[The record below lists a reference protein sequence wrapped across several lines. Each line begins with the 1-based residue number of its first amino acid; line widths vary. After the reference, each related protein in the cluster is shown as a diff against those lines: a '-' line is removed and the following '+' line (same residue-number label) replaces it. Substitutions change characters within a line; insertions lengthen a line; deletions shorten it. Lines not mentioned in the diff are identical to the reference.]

1 MEGILKRSF
10 AVIAGVLLTLALGA
24 APLSVPAAAQGKDGW
39 TVLFDGT
46 NLNAWN
52 PVGNANWKLGDG
64 VVEASSGNG
73 FLVSKE
79 SYADFEIKVEFWAD
93 EAANSGVFI
102 RCENPMQID
111 QNNAYEV
118 NIYDKRPDQAYR
130 TGAIV
135 DVAKPS
141 SIVNAG
147 GAWNTFQI
155 TARGASLVV
164 ILNNIRTVDVNNSLH
179 ARGPVALQYGG
190 AGVVKFRR
198 VEIRRL

>member
-1 MEGILKRSF
+1 MKR
-10 AVIAGVLLTLALGA
+10 AATIALVVLLAGSLGA
-24 APLSVPAAAQGKDGW
+24 LQDSRAIAQTTPAW

-64 VVEASSGNG
+64 VVEATSGNG

-79 SYADFEIKVEFWAD
+79 SYTDFEIKVEFWVD
-93 EAANSGVFI
+93 DAANSGVFI

-111 QNNAYEV
+111 ATNAYEV

-141 SIVNAG
+141 SVINTG
-147 GAWNTFQI
+147 GSWNTFQI
-155 TARGASLVV
+155 TARGAHLTVV
-164 ILNNIRTVDVNNSLH
+164 LNNTRTVDVDNSLH
-179 ARGPVALQYGG
+179 ARGPIALQYGG
-190 AGVVKFRR
+190 AGQVKFRR